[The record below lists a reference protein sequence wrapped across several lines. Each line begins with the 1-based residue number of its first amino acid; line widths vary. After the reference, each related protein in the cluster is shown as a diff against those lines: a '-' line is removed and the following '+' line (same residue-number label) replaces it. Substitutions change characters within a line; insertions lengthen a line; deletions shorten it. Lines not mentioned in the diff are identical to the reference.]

1 MHEVNVY
8 PTQDTS
14 RIEIAKVNQKEY
26 QHIRIITKITETF
39 GKKEHGSKLK
49 NLKYALTWGC
59 WHWSQ
64 WQLKYIGVNN
74 IMEYGYYEY
83 NKDRLFHLCYIVKLD
98 WIAVVDKWICFR

>member
-49 NLKYALTWGC
+49 NLKYALT
-59 WHWSQ
+59 
-64 WQLKYIGVNN
+64 
-74 IMEYGYYEY
+74 
-83 NKDRLFHLCYIVKLD
+83 
-98 WIAVVDKWICFR
+98 